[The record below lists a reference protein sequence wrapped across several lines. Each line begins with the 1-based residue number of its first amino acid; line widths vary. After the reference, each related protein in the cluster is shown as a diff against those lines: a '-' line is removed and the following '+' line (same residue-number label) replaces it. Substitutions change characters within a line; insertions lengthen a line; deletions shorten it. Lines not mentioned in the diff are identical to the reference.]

1 MRNHNPVERFFALPP
16 SRKGA
21 IEAMCASCMG
31 CTKDHLEEG
40 FKSEIR
46 DCSAQHCPLHLLRP
60 YQVSEES
67 QHIKDKRKTGK
78 AMTSLIH
85 PCSLEGVFDG
95 TK

>member
-1 MRNHNPVERFFALPP
+1 MRNHNPVVRVFALTP
-16 SRKGA
+16 SRKRA

-46 DCSAQHCPLHLLRP
+46 DCSAQHCPLHSLRP
-60 YQVSEES
+60 YQVSEKS
-67 QHIKDKRKTGK
+67 QYANDKRKTGK
-78 AMTSLIH
+78 AMTGLIR